1 MPSPQ
6 MPKSPPALTERF
18 GLVLE
23 RFPQLE
29 QRQMFGYPAAFVA
42 AGHLVTSLHGSSWIV
57 RLAEPDLGEL
67 RGLGGTDFEPMPGR
81 SMRGF
86 LSLPT
91 DILEDDDAIADWV
104 TRAEMHAASLPPKKP
119 GKRSRA

>member
-1 MPSPQ
+1 

-57 RLAEPDLGEL
+57 RLAEHDLGEL